1 MDCYDNI
8 HIALFLILT
17 LLVTGCTT
25 TASTTSV
32 TRTIDSDMLHKIAEH
47 DSGSDLQLNKG
58 DTIDITLKIESE
70 LLSVYVKYLKINVT
84 EVDTKT
90 ISGEVIDVHGQWG
103 RSPNTKYKDITI
115 MIKDIESITV
125 YSTQY
130 YTKDLEMKEYAEA
143 FGWIF
148 GLIFWISVL

>member
-1 MDCYDNI
+1 MDCYEKN
-8 HIALFLILT
+8 HIALVLILA
-17 LLVTGCTT
+17 LFVTGCTT
-25 TASTTSV
+25 TGSTTSV
-32 TRTIDSDMLHKIAEH
+32 TRTIDSDAIRVIAEH
-47 DSGSDLQLNKG
+47 RSGSDLQLNNG

-103 RSPNTKYKDITI
+103 RSSNTKYKDITI
-115 MIKDIESITV
+115 MIKDIESISV
-125 YSTQY
+125 YSTER
-130 YTKDLEMKEYAEA
+130 YTKDMEINEYAEA

-148 GLIFWISVL
+148 AIILWISVL